1 MRRVRSLLFVLL
13 AAALGA
19 VLGRIALEAR
29 QKMDAGEAPTS
40 VDLRRVTIRVQD
52 EIPGLVAAFRVND
65 TPWSWFHIPSW
76 LAVDELVHGLDRAPG
91 MGADAAARE
100 LLFQGLGDVLQALLV
115 GVDVQVGVLGTRGDE
130 GGACQRDFVCGAR
143 YGLAELL
150 EDVFEGAHAS

>member
-52 EIPGLVAAFRVND
+52 VIPGLVAAFRVND

-76 LAVDELVHGLDRAPG
+76 LAAFGVNFGLTAVGGDITRLREQAERMAFDVAGLD
-91 MGADAAARE
+91 ARD
-100 LLFQGLGDVLQALLV
+100 FGLG
-115 GVDVQVGVLGTRGDE
+115 GD
-130 GGACQRDFVCGAR
+130 
-143 YGLAELL
+143 Y
-150 EDVFEGAHAS
+150 EDGEFEGDTDESPSASPLPDMPLTDSPSA